1 VVPKKGQNED
11 GSPKH
16 RLVIDY
22 KQLNE
27 NTIPDRYPMQEPSVI
42 LVNLEKAKYFS
53 KIYLKSEFHLILMSD
68 SDIEKTAFL
77 INNGKF

>member
-1 VVPKKGQNED
+1 
-11 GSPKH
+11 
-16 RLVIDY
+16 
-22 KQLNE
+22 
-27 NTIPDRYPMQEPSVI
+27 MQEPSVI